1 MCRSASH
8 ARTWPCA
15 RWRAADSPV
24 QGHQSVERP
33 RRPRPHPQVKKKK
46 SRCSCRNKRKKRR
59 KINRGLRLRAGSC
72 GLRGKV
78 LSGEESH
85 RVEQRELYAAACR
98 ESKQVTNA
106 CGDDA
111 GHLQD
116 NTPRGKRWP
125 PGARAGLR
133 GASGGEEVFFTIM

>member
-1 MCRSASH
+1 MACSRQPSAGPPECRTPETPKASP
-8 ARTWPCA
+8 A
-15 RWRAADSPV
+15 
-24 QGHQSVERP
+24 G
-33 RRPRPHPQVKKKK
+33 KKKK

-116 NTPRGKRWP
+116 NTPGGKRWP